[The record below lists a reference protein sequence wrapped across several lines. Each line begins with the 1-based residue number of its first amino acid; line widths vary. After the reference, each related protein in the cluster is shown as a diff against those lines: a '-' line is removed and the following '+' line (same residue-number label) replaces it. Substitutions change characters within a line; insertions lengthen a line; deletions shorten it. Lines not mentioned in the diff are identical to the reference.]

1 MRPNLARECGEAR
14 PPPIPG
20 FQAVQRFWDS
30 GTQRWTARVL
40 PGEYYITGSDEA
52 ISTVLGSCIAACIRD
67 PAAGVGGM
75 NHFMLP
81 EELDTNSAERWL
93 DPTVGLA
100 TRYGSHAME
109 SLINSLLK
117 VGASRHRFEIKLF
130 GAARVL
136 SSGTDV
142 GQHNIAFIR
151 RYLQTEGLQAGA
163 EDLGD
168 IYPRRI
174 IYFPATGKVRVR
186 RLPPMASA
194 GIAEREQ
201 RYLGD
206 IARRAG
212 DGYVELFD

>member
-1 MRPNLARECGEAR
+1 MRLIPAREGGEAGAA
-14 PPPIPG
+14 PVSG
-20 FQAVQRFWDS
+20 FPAVQRFWDS
-30 GTQRWTARVL
+30 GMQRWTARVL
-40 PGEYYITGSDEA
+40 PGEYYVTGSDEVIA
-52 ISTVLGSCIAACIRD
+52 TVLGSCISACIRD

-81 EELDTNSAERWL
+81 EELDTRAADRWL
-93 DPTVGLA
+93 DPTLGLA

-117 VGASRHRFEIKLF
+117 AGASRHRFEIKLF
-130 GAARVL
+130 GAASVL
-136 SSGTDV
+136 ASRTDV

-151 RYLQTEGLQAGA
+151 RYLQTEGLQAVA
-163 EDLGD
+163 EDLGE
-168 IYPRRI
+168 IFPRRI

-186 RLPPMASA
+186 RLPPMARA

-206 IARRAG
+206 IARRADG
-212 DGYVELFD
+212 DVELFD